1 MQLLKKKFAQVNA
14 SVLQAVHLPAG
25 VRRNRTPIVGL
36 FALIGFVVFGQSN
49 VAAQR
54 NTPLRFEGVVSPLE
68 FADVSVENEGLIT
81 EIAVRPGDLV
91 VREEWVAKLSR
102 DSFSANVSKAE
113 SSATAAQRKSQNVFR
128 IKSLEEELRGR
139 QRRLKRINSL
149 LSNSKTNRFT
159 PVTSSEI
166 DELESTIAKL
176 QMDIQSEKTELIAL
190 DFESRAAQQD
200 AELAKIDLARTV
212 IHSPLTGV
220 VVDLHKQLGEYAK
233 PGDRIASVMRMDRL
247 QLRFEIPLATLRRG
261 KSLGINSI
269 ADLVGLKV
277 EIEVPPLQPDAEP
290 FRSIAS
296 IDRIVQE
303 LLTGDVIRAFVEF
316 DNQEVTNMN
325 DVVTW
330 QCIPGQIATLTP
342 VVDTVSSPSDL
353 DLNDSPASRLNQ
365 GGNDLNEE
373 RL

>member
-1 MQLLKKKFAQVNA
+1 MQLLKKKFAQVNV

-25 VRRNRTPIVGL
+25 FRRNRTPIVGL

-68 FADVSVENEGLIT
+68 FADVSVENDGLIT
-81 EIAVRPGDLV
+81 ELAVRPGDLV
-91 VREEWVAKLSR
+91 VREQWVAKLSR

-113 SSATAAQRKSQNVFR
+113 SSAMAAQRKSQNVFR

-139 QRRLKRINSL
+139 QRRLKRVNSL
-149 LSNSKTNRFT
+149 LSNSKTKRFT

-176 QMDIQSEKTELIAL
+176 KMDIQSEKTERIAL
-190 DFESRAAQQD
+190 DFESRAVQQD

-212 IHSPLTGV
+212 IRSPLTGV

-296 IDRIVQE
+296 VDRIVQE

-353 DLNDSPASRLNQ
+353 DLNDAPESRLNR
-365 GGNDLNEE
+365 GGNDLSDE